1 MTNTKNQLQIVEPKT
16 TQLQPATPTALLQ
29 LAVEKDLDID
39 KLEKLM
45 ALQERWEKEQARK
58 MFSQAMSNFQ
68 YEVPQIK
75 KLRKVAF
82 GTTKYSF
89 AGLSE
94 ISETIKH
101 SLRANGLSYRW
112 ELKDETDTIICT
124 CIVSHINGHSERT
137 DVSAKKDA
145 SGGKNEI
152 QQRGSTITYLQRYSL
167 ISALGI
173 TTADDDT
180 DGQKPKEKEE
190 MTPAH
195 PKWKGAVD
203 SLKNGAV
210 NMAQIKANYKIT
222 PENEQLL
229 INQSK

>member
-1 MTNTKNQLQIVEPKT
+1 MDKNKQLEISTGTQI
-16 TQLQPATPTALLQ
+16 QPATPTALLQ
-29 LAVEKDLDID
+29 LAVENNLDIE

-45 ALQERWEKEQARK
+45 ELQQRWEKEQARK
-58 MFSQAMSNFQ
+58 QFLTAMANFQ
-68 YEVPQIK
+68 YEAPQIK

-89 AGLSE
+89 AGLSD
-94 ISETIKH
+94 ISEAIKDG
-101 SLRANGLSYRW
+101 LKKNGLSYRW
-112 ELKDETDTIICT
+112 ELKDDSDTIICT
-124 CIVSHINGHSERT
+124 CIVSHISGHSERT

-195 PKWKGAVD
+195 EKWNKAKEG
-203 SLKNGAV
+203 LKTGSV
-210 NMAQIKANYKIT
+210 TIAQIKANYKLT
-222 PENEQLL
+222 PENERRL
-229 INQSK
+229 NEAV